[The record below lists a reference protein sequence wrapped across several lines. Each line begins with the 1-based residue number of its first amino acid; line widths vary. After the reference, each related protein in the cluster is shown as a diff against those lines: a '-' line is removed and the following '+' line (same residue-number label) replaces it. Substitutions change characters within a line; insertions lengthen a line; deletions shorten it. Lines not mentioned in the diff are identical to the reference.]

1 MFGDKFNRAKLTNK
15 IGMGD
20 IKGMM
25 DMMGKLVPQQDQA
38 QITKR
43 LKEGKFS
50 LRDMYDQFQN
60 LLKMGPLNKGS
71 VHYFSLSPRS

>member
-1 MFGDKFNRAKLTNK
+1 
-15 IGMGD
+15 MGD

-60 LLKMGPLNKGS
+60 YLPFAKTLMRLIHTS
-71 VHYFSLSPRS
+71 M